1 MDRLFIYITL
11 GIGAGLVAIVMY
23 FVIQNL
29 YLRLRLFASN
39 WMRSHPDEVTEIK
52 IKLDDL
58 ACAIERQVDSF
69 KLKLSGRRRTGGIV
83 TICTDETLSRR
94 QMEALYSRESK
105 NREML
110 AVAG

>member
-11 GIGAGLVAIVMY
+11 GIGAALLAVVMY

-39 WMRSHPDEVTEIK
+39 WMRSHPDEVAEIR

-58 ACAIERQVDSF
+58 ACAIERHFDNF
-69 KLKLSGRRRTGGIV
+69 KLKLSGRLRTGGMV
-83 TICTDETLSRR
+83 TICTDEVISRR
-94 QMEALYSRESK
+94 QMEALYNRELK
-105 NREML
+105 KREML